1 MSSAE
6 EILLV
11 RELNHRVKNNL
22 QLMLSMIS
30 LHRSQDHSDPEAI
43 LTATEHRIRT
53 LAMIHEQLYRS
64 DRPTE
69 VDLSRYLSDMA
80 GAILSTAAE
89 SIMLITCTSIETLR
103 VPLDKAIP
111 VGLIVNEI
119 ILNSLKYAFPGIEN
133 PAVSID
139 CHRNENSVTI
149 FAGDNGVGMP
159 STDGLESVGFGTLV
173 INALTAQ
180 LQGRCAWEGIDGGG
194 TAFRLTFS
202 V

>member
-1 MSSAE
+1 M
-6 EILLV
+6 LV

-53 LAMIHEQLYRS
+53 LAMIHEQIYQS

-69 VDLSRYLSDMA
+69 VDLPRYLSDMV
-80 GAILSTAAE
+80 GATLSTAVE
-89 SIMLITCTSIETLR
+89 SIMLITCVSIEMLR
-103 VPLDKAIP
+103 VPLEKAIP

-139 CHRNENSVTI
+139 CHRNEDSFTI
-149 FAGDNGVGMP
+149 FVGDNGVGMP
-159 STDGLESVGFGTLV
+159 STDGLQSVGFGTLV

-180 LQGRCAWEGIDGGG
+180 LQGRCTWEDIDGGG
-194 TAFRLTFS
+194 TAFRLTFPI
-202 V
+202 